1 MAISGTDVIDTVL
14 ERLEE
19 TVSPIFWTREE
30 MLLYL
35 NEAMKEMNNLA
46 GKQHSESGIVTDSDD
61 NFYAPPTDTIA
72 VMAASVGDRSLER
85 VTLEDMDR
93 EDHFW
98 EGKTG
103 TILKRWAP
111 IGCNLFAIFP
121 RPGVPTTSSAFTT
134 GFTGGF
140 GAGGFLTITVDFVVL
155 KIPATIEDNADP
167 IDLDDEFIE
176 SLQDYTFHIARFKEG
191 GPEFVNAGAAFKNA
205 LSRMGDTARKVY
217 SQQPVI
223 WIAEPAL
230 DTGPSYST
238 PDRGR

>member
-1 MAISGTDVIDTVL
+1 MAISGAEVIDLVL
-14 ERLEE
+14 KRLDE
-19 TVSPIFWTREE
+19 TISPIFWTRPE

-35 NEAMKEMNNLA
+35 NEGMKELNNLA
-46 GKQHSESGIVTDSDD
+46 AKLHLESGVVTDSTD

-72 VMAASVGDRSLER
+72 VMAASVGDKSLER
-85 VTLEDMDR
+85 VTLEDLDR
-93 EDHFW
+93 EDRFW

-121 RPGVPTTSSAFTT
+121 RPTVASSV
-134 GFTGGF
+134 
-140 GAGGFLTITVDFVVL
+140 TVDFVVMKL
-155 KIPATIEDNADP
+155 PASIEDNNDA
-167 IDLDDEFIE
+167 IDMDDEFIE
-176 SLQDYTFHIARFKEG
+176 SIEDYTFHISRFKEG
-191 GPEFVNAGAAFKNA
+191 GPEFAHAMAAFKNA
-205 LSRMGDTARKVY
+205 LERMGDVARKVY

-223 WIAEPAL
+223 WTAEPAL

>member
-1 MAISGTDVIDTVL
+1 MAISGAEVIDTVL

-19 TVSPIFWTREE
+19 TIAPIFWTRPE
-30 MLLYL
+30 MLLYV
-35 NEAMKEMNNLA
+35 NEGMKELNNLA
-46 GKQHSESGIVTDSDD
+46 AKLHLESGVVTDSTD

-72 VMAASVGDRSLER
+72 VMAASVGDKSLER
-85 VTLEDMDR
+85 VTLEDLDR
-93 EDHFW
+93 EDRFW

-121 RPGVPTTSSAFTT
+121 RPTL
-134 GFTGGF
+134 
-140 GAGGFLTITVDFVVL
+140 AGGSITVDFVVMKL
-155 KIPATIEDNADP
+155 PASIADNGDP
-167 IDLDDEFIE
+167 IDMDDEFIE
-176 SLQDYTFHIARFKEG
+176 SIQDYTFHIARFKEG
-191 GPEFVNAGAAFKNA
+191 GPEFSNAMTAFTNA
-205 LSRMGDTARKVY
+205 LARMGDVARKVY

-223 WIAEPAL
+223 WTSEPAL